1 MARGT
6 DRRRVQAEVE
16 RGCLLDLVALIPAVW
31 TATNSFMPWLVLFY
45 ARLGVVVVLGPA
57 AVAVVVMLKSG
68 RGIVR
73 KDGVLDLIVVANVLA
88 LLYGLARLYWWSTTP
103 MKDPL

>member
-1 MARGT
+1 
-6 DRRRVQAEVE
+6 
-16 RGCLLDLVALIPAVW
+16 
-31 TATNSFMPWLVLFY
+31 MPWLYLFY
-45 ARLGVVVVLGPA
+45 ARLGVVLVLGPA
-57 AVAVVVMLKSG
+57 VVAVVVMLKSG